1 MTDSKNN
8 TILVIDDDKEILTVL
23 SIYLRKFEYTVLTA
37 SHTDSALRVVEE
49 AMPNLILLDIMMPDV
64 GGFEV
69 CRRIKSNEITQHIPV
84 IFMTARSSTPD
95 KVKGL
100 EIGAVDYI
108 TKPFD
113 NNELLAR
120 INTHLTVSN
129 LQRDLQEQITLRD
142 NLIAELDAFA
152 HTVAHDLKTPIS
164 TVVSYCQL
172 LVQLYESGVADKEQ
186 TLTDIKEIEQHSLK
200 ASTIVSELLFLSSV
214 RKQDVELEP
223 FDSHEIIQQAV
234 KRLSMLIDEQQA
246 EIVWPEEFPMAKGH
260 APWVEE
266 LWVNY
271 ISNAIKYGGRPSLV
285 KLGSTRQDDGLIRFW
300 VKDNGQG
307 LTEEAQASLFTE
319 FSRLGEKN
327 IEGHGLGLSIVRRIA
342 EKLGGQV
349 GVESELGQGSQF
361 YFTLPAADAT
371 DPEPTEDAPP
381 EPVQG

>member
-1 MTDSKNN
+1 MTDSKKN

-49 AMPNLILLDIMMPDV
+49 AMPNLILLDIMMPNV

-69 CRRIKSNEITQHIPV
+69 CRQIKSNEITQHIPI
-84 IFMTARSSTPD
+84 IFMTARTSTPD

-129 LQRDLQEQITLRD
+129 LQQDLKEQIAVRD

-164 TVVSYCQL
+164 TVVNYCQL
-172 LVQLYESGVADKEQ
+172 LVELCESGVAEPEQ
-186 TLTDIKEIEQHSLK
+186 TLKDVKEIEQHSLK
-200 ASTIVSELLFLSSV
+200 AATIVSELLFLSSV
-214 RKQDVELEP
+214 RKQDVDLKP
-223 FDSHEIIQQAV
+223 FDSHEIAELAI
-234 KRLSMLIDEQQA
+234 KRLSMLIDEHDA
-246 EIVWPEEFPMAKGH
+246 EIVPPEEWSVAKGH

-271 ISNAIKYGGRPSLV
+271 ISNAIKYGGRPPRV
-285 KLGSTRQDDGLIRFW
+285 ELGSTRQDDGLIRFW

-307 LTEEAQASLFTE
+307 LTEEAQSSLFTE
-319 FSRLGEKN
+319 FSRLGEKA

-349 GVESELGQGSQF
+349 GVESQLGQGSTF
-361 YFTLPAADAT
+361 YFTLSAAEANDS
-371 DPEPTEDAPP
+371 EPTESV
-381 EPVQG
+381 EG